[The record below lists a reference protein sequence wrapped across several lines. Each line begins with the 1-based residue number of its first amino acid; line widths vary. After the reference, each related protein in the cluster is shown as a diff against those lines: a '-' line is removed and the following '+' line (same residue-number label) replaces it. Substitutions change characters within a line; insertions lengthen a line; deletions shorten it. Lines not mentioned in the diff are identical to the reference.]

1 MQFMGELYVGES
13 ILTKEY
19 DIVRKVHNSKVV
31 PNLYLLAISTNPDN
45 MLDLIPQWEVLQ
57 KLYPKE
63 MLRIVG
69 LANGKKEA
77 VKLVERIIQDSLQET
92 GVADIRP
99 YLEQKWEG
107 QACR

>member
-13 ILTKEY
+13 ISAKEY

-31 PNLYLLAISTNPDN
+31 PNLYLLVFSSNSDN
-45 MLDLIPQWEVLQ
+45 MLDLIPEWEVLQ
-57 KLYPKE
+57 KGYPKDHF
-63 MLRIVG
+63 RIVG

-77 VKLVERIIQDSLQET
+77 IKLVQRIVQDSLVAT
-92 GVADIRP
+92 GTADVRSF
-99 YLEQKWEG
+99 LEQKWEG

>member
-13 ILTKEY
+13 ISSKEY
-19 DIVRKVHNSKVV
+19 DIVRKVHSSKVV
-31 PNLYLLAISTNPDN
+31 PNLYLLVFSTNSDN

-57 KLYPKE
+57 KGYPKD
-63 MLRIVG
+63 MLRVVG

-77 VKLVERIIQDSLQET
+77 VRLVQMMIQDSLKET
-92 GVADIRP
+92 GVADVRP